1 MSQAAKLVVFYIAF
15 AVVATL
21 ANLASQRLA
30 LAAYGG
36 PYGIVLA
43 MAVGTGAGLV
53 TKYLLDKRWIF
64 ADRSTGVS
72 AHGRTFGLYT
82 MTGIGTTLI
91 FWGSEGAFWAIYR
104 TETMR
109 ELGAVLG
116 LAIGYVIKY
125 QLDKRF
131 VFNRSSR

>member
-1 MSQAAKLVVFYIAF
+1 MSQAARLVLFYIAF

-21 ANLASQRLA
+21 ANLAAQRLA
-30 LAAYGG
+30 LAVYGG
-36 PYGIVLA
+36 PYAIILA
-43 MAVGTGAGLV
+43 IAAGTGVGLV
-53 TKYLLDKRWIF
+53 AKYLLDKRWIF
-64 ADRSTGVS
+64 ADRSAGVS

-82 MTGIGTTLI
+82 MTGVGTTLI

-109 ELGAVLG
+109 EIGAVLG
-116 LAIGYVIKY
+116 LAVGYVIKY

-131 VFNRSSR
+131 VFNR